1 MMKLGKRT
9 ATLVTGLSLG
19 IVGAM
24 PSAHAALSITS
35 AGQTYFQDFDS
46 LAATGTNTTN
56 VTWTNNNTL
65 ANWDLY
71 TRLAGSQNN
80 GGVVNAFTTAN
91 YRVDNGSS
99 NTGWFWSYGTAGST
113 DRAFGSIASSS
124 STGYWNQPAS
134 GSVAGWIAFSATNN
148 TGSNLSSFTAQYD
161 GEQWRDG
168 GNSTAASQKMTVEYG
183 YGSTFAGVTTWTAT
197 SLFDFVSPTF
207 TTTSG
212 GLNGNL
218 AANRVANIGGTVST
232 TWANGQT
239 LWVRWADV
247 NDNGSDHA
255 LAIDNVQF
263 TAGQAIP
270 TSVPL
275 PAAVWLLGAG
285 LGALGWTGRRRSR
298 A

>member
-9 ATLVTGLSLG
+9 ATLVTGLTLG
-19 IVGAM
+19 IVGAL

-35 AGQTYFQDFDS
+35 AGQTYFQDFNS

-80 GGVVNAFTTAN
+80 GGVANAYTTAN
-91 YRVDNGSS
+91 YRVDNGTS
-99 NTGWFWSYGTAGST
+99 NTGWFYSYGSTNST

-124 STGYWNQPAS
+124 STGYWNQPSATT
-134 GSVAGWIAFSATNN
+134 VAGWIAFSATNN
-148 TGSNLSSFTAQYD
+148 TGSSLSSFIARYD

-168 GNSTAASQKMTVEYG
+168 GNGTPVSQKMTLEYG

-197 SLFDFVSPTF
+197 SLFDFVSPIN

-212 GLNGNL
+212 ALNGNL

-232 TWANGQT
+232 PWANGQT
-239 LWVRWADV
+239 LWIRWADV

-255 LAIDNVQF
+255 LAIDNFSLQAG
-263 TAGQAIP
+263 TAP
-270 TSVPL
+270 TVVPL
-275 PAAVWLLGAG
+275 PAALPLLAAG
-285 LGALGWTGRRRSR
+285 LGVFGAFRRRTR